1 MLCVASCPNDQKRL
15 TKKKKKKIKKM
26 IEQNTICPVCSSPAS
41 GFCFGHDEVNLV
53 FFCSMECQKEWR
65 EQSNDGDDMDYFK
78 KKEQVAMEKT
88 IKDLGELVGY
98 MGMDRPM
105 SDYSREEILDLI
117 DRVVRSFQKHMK
129 FDQGEVPF

>member
-1 MLCVASCPNDQKRL
+1 MNKIQFAQCAQAQPKAFALGMRSRL
-15 TKKKKKKIKKM
+15 
-26 IEQNTICPVCSSPAS
+26 
-41 GFCFGHDEVNLV
+41 F

-98 MGMDRPM
+98 IGMDRPI
-105 SDYSREEILDLI
+105 SDYSKEEILDLI